1 MKSKVLITLFVILC
15 VSCRSQGTNETNNKL
30 KYVDLAKLKDVNF
43 KEFVKKFTKSS
54 LPFDPEK
61 YEETRER
68 FKIQKDITESEA
80 LKYFFN
86 NDSSQLIDR
95 SGIRKELVAV
105 FQFPTNG
112 EYILV
117 YYLEATEAGGPFV
130 LASFD
135 YSGKLLWK
143 LNIYG
148 DFTKFMV
155 KPDEIAY
162 EKWFGTINENLEI
175 NLKEFTCY
183 DDRNTGIC
191 YGYLNEYKYKIKQD
205 GTLKVLEKIESGKRK
220 FKYDKTLPDS
230 SFIKWKIIE

>member
-15 VSCRSQGTNETNNKL
+15 FSCHSQGTNEANNKL
-30 KYVDLAKLKDVNF
+30 KYVDLAKVKDENF
-43 KEFVKKFTKSS
+43 KEFIKKFTKSS

-61 YEETRER
+61 YEETQER

-80 LKYFFN
+80 LKYFYN

-95 SGIRKELVAV
+95 SGIRKEFVAV

-117 YYLEATEAGGPFV
+117 YYLVATEAGGPFV

-162 EKWFGTINENLEI
+162 EKWFGKINEDLTI
-175 NLKEFTCY
+175 TFKSFQRY
-183 DDRNTGIC
+183 DSKNTGIC

-205 GTLKVLEKIESGKRK
+205 GTLEVLEKKESGKRK
-220 FKYDKTLPDS
+220 FKYDKTMLDS